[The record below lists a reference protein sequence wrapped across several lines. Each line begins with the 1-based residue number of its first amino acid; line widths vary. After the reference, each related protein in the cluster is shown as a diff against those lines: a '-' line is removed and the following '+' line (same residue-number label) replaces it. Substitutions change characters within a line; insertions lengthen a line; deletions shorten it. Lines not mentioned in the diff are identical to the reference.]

1 MPTIVYQTNPKT
13 GVKYAYLSTSYWD
26 KDKKAPRSTREYLG
40 RVDPETGDII
50 KGSGRNRKVI
60 TVPGDTSVREKE
72 KEALDLRDASAREQ
86 EKEAR
91 DPRDAEIASLKA
103 RLAEMTSRYEE
114 AVRILHEIRALAGT
128 LD

>member
-13 GVKYAYLSTSYWD
+13 GVKYAYLS
-26 KDKKAPRSTREYLG
+26 KKAPRSTREYLG

-50 KGSGRNRKVI
+50 KGSGRNRKVV
-60 TVPGDTSVREKE
+60 TVPGDVSAQEQEQR
-72 KEALDLRDASAREQ
+72 KEAF
-86 EKEAR
+86 

-103 RLAEMTSRYEE
+103 ELAEMTSRYEE
-114 AVRILHEIRALAGT
+114 AARVLNEIRALAGT

>member
-50 KGSGRNRKVI
+50 KGSGRNRKVVTI
-60 TVPGDTSVREKE
+60 PG
-72 KEALDLRDASAREQ
+72 DASAEEQ
-86 EKEAR
+86 EKEVL
-91 DPRDAEIASLKA
+91 DPRDAEIAFLKT

-114 AVRILHEIRALAGT
+114 AARILHEIRALAGT

>member
-40 RVDPETGDII
+40 RVDPETGDIV
-50 KGSGRNRKVI
+50 KGSGRNRKVVA
-60 TVPGDTSVREKE
+60 VPGTTS
-72 KEALDLRDASAREQ
+72 AGEQ
-86 EKEAR
+86 EKEDR
-91 DPRDAEIASLKA
+91 DPRDAEIASLKT

-114 AVRILHEIRALAGT
+114 AARILNEIRTLAGSF
-128 LD
+128 D